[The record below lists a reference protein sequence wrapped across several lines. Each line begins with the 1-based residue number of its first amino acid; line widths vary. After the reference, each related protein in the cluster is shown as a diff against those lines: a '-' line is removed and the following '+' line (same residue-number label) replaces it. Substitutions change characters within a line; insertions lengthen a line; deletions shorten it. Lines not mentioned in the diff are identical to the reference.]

1 VPSPDGVVSL
11 RRFQMYRAA
20 ARSKARRSLSVLK
33 IDQQLQAVN
42 GLLKILPSVFR
53 PVSRYV
59 RDGIP
64 SKMAYAVFRGVLA
77 RLYGH
82 LPVMTASY
90 LII

>member
-1 VPSPDGVVSL
+1 M
-11 RRFQMYRAA
+11 RQMYRAA
-20 ARSKARRSLSVLK
+20 ARSRARRSLSVLK

-42 GLLKILPSVFR
+42 GFLKILPPVLC

-64 SKMAYAVFRGVLA
+64 GKMAYAVFRGVLA
-77 RLYGH
+77 RLYRH